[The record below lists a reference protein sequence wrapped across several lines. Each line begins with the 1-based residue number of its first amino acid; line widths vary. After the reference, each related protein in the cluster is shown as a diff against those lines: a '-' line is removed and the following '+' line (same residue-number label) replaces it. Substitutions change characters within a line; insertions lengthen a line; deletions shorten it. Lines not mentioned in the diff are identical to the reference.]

1 MGVMPLIIVCS
12 LLVAMTFLLLFIRI
26 TRQGQYDDITTPA
39 IRITFDDEPLQDEQ
53 PTSKQR
59 LL

>member
-12 LLVAMTFLLLFIRI
+12 LFVAMTFLLLFITI

-39 IRITFDDEPLQDEQ
+39 IRITFEDEPMRDEDQ
-53 PTSKQR
+53 KS
-59 LL
+59 

>member
-12 LLVAMTFLLLFIRI
+12 VLVAGLFLTLFVRV

-39 IRITFDDEPLQDEQ
+39 IRIVFDDE
-53 PTSKQR
+53 R
-59 LL
+59 LPSSGKD